1 MTFMASWLKGKV
13 TNKEVLPESFLG
25 TDSLIAIICRNPPD
39 LGLVQKRGL
48 EVAEV
53 RLFVFG
59 AGLVRDRRF
68 DHEGL
73 LALLADESLCRLG
86 LFRSFDVE
94 DPARGVLDDV
104 VRLADQLARHENL
117 ARGVFRSAEG
127 AFDEPFC
134 DHFFLVCLS
143 CHCPFLLKVFA
154 DGSARSAGALRRM
167 PRKRPLRGFRLC
179 VNIRREGAK
188 SAEFRKI
195 FLKFF
200 QIRSRSRIRPS
211 ASAGFPRF
219 LLNWPFFPVSE
230 EKILWDRLARNP

>member
-48 EVAEV
+48 EAAEV

-59 AGLVRDRRF
+59 AGLVRDRGL
-68 DHEGL
+68 DHERL
-73 LALLADESLCRLG
+73 LALLADESLGRLR

-117 ARGVFRSAEG
+117 ARGVFRSAER

-143 CHCPFLLKVFA
+143 CHCPFLLKVFPNK
-154 DGSARSAGALRRM
+154 SARSAEALRRM

-179 VNIRREGAK
+179 VNIRRERAK

-200 QIRSRSRIRPS
+200 QIRSRSQILPS
-211 ASAGFPRF
+211 ASARRLGNSRVFR
-219 LLNWPFFPVSE
+219 VS
-230 EKILWDRLARNP
+230 

>member
-25 TDSLIAIICRNPPD
+25 VDSSIFIICRNPLD

-59 AGLVRDRRF
+59 AGLVGYRRF

-73 LALLADESLCRLG
+73 LALLADESLCRLR

-117 ARGVFRSAEG
+117 ARGVFGSAEW
-127 AFDEPFC
+127 AFDEPFG

-154 DGSARSAGALRRM
+154 DGSARSAEALRRM
-167 PRKRPLRGFRLC
+167 LRKRPCAVFAYAL
-179 VNIRREGAK
+179 IYGAK
-188 SAEFRKI
+188 GRNRPNFER
-195 FLKFF
+195 FF
-200 QIRSRSRIRPS
+200 
-211 ASAGFPRF
+211 
-219 LLNWPFFPVSE
+219 
-230 EKILWDRLARNP
+230 

>member
-1 MTFMASWLKGKV
+1 MTSMTPWLKGKV

-25 TDSLIAIICRNPPD
+25 VDSSIFIICRNPLD

-59 AGLVRDRRF
+59 AGLVRDRGF

-73 LALLADESLCRLG
+73 LALLADESLGRLR

-154 DGSARSAGALRRM
+154 DGSARSAEALRRM

-200 QIRSRSRIRPS
+200 QIRCRSRIRPS

-230 EKILWDRLARNP
+230 EKIHRNRFARNP

>member
-1 MTFMASWLKGKV
+1 MTSMTLWLKGKV

-25 TDSLIAIICRNPPD
+25 VDSSIFIICRNPLD

-68 DHEGL
+68 DHECL
-73 LALLADESLCRLG
+73 LALLADESLGRLR

-154 DGSARSAGALRRM
+154 DGSARSAEALRRM

-195 FLKFF
+195 FFEIFSNSEPISDSAVGFGRLSA
-200 QIRSRSRIRPS
+200 IPS
-211 ASAGFPRF
+211 ELAVFSGFRR
-219 LLNWPFFPVSE
+219 
-230 EKILWDRLARNP
+230 KNPPE

>member
-1 MTFMASWLKGKV
+1 MTSMTPWLKGKV

-25 TDSLIAIICRNPPD
+25 IDSLIVIIGRNHLD

-59 AGLVRDRRF
+59 AGLVGYRRF

-73 LALLADESLCRLG
+73 LALLADESLGRLR

-117 ARGVFRSAEG
+117 ARGVFSSAEG

-154 DGSARSAGALRRM
+154 DGSARSAEALRRM

-195 FLKFF
+195 FLKIF
-200 QIRSRSRIRPS
+200 Q
-211 ASAGFPRF
+211 FP
-219 LLNWPFFPVSE
+219 
-230 EKILWDRLARNP
+230 D